1 MLSCEDMKINR
12 LLLFCLMVSLPCL
25 FTSCGEDDPNAPEPP
40 VEQPTDEPEKPSDDS
55 EEEKDNNES
64 EGEENE
70 NEPATPE
77 FHVYLCFGQSNM
89 EGNAAIETQD
99 RENVPERFRMMAAVD
114 NPDMNRTKGEWYTAI
129 PPLARRYTGLTP
141 VDYFGRKM
149 VEKLPEHITVG
160 VINVAVAGCSI
171 DLFDK
176 DKYAA
181 YLPNQADWLKN
192 IANEYGGNPYNHLIE
207 LAKEAQKVGVIKG
220 ILMHQGETNTG
231 DENWP
236 DNVKKVY
243 EDMLADL
250 NLSAEN
256 VPLLVGEVVHAN
268 QGGVCAYHNVIIS
281 RVPSV
286 IPTAHVI
293 SSDGCQAGPD
303 NLHFSAEGYRVLG
316 GRYADKML
324 SLLGIE

>member
-1 MLSCEDMKINR
+1 MKINKFIQF
-12 LLLFCLMVSLPCL
+12 LLMASLPY
-25 FTSCGEDDPNAPEPP
+25 FFSSCGEDDPVTTEPP
-40 VEQPTDEPEKPSDDS
+40 VEQPTDGPEKPSDDADDS
-55 EEEKDNNES
+55 EEEGKDDND
-64 EGEENE
+64 GEENE
-70 NEPATPE
+70 NLPADPE
-77 FHVYLCFGQSNM
+77 FHIYLCFGQSNM
-89 EGNAAIETQD
+89 EGNAAIEGQD

-129 PPLARRYTGLTP
+129 PPLTRRYTGLTP

-149 VEKLPEHITVG
+149 VENLPEHISVG

-181 YLPNQADWLKN
+181 YLPNQEVWLKN
-192 IANEYGGNPYNHLIE
+192 IANEYGGNPYNHLIG

-231 DENWP
+231 DEKWP

-243 EDMLADL
+243 EDMLVDL
-250 NLSAEN
+250 NLSAED

-281 RVPSV
+281 RIPSV

-303 NLHFSAEGYRVLG
+303 NLHFSAEGYRTLG
-316 GRYADKML
+316 RRYADKML
-324 SLLGIE
+324 SLLGVE